1 MRRAYELGQRVWPD
15 YASRFSRHDFTRPQ
29 LFACLV
35 VRESL
40 RLSYRKAEAF
50 LDDVPD
56 WLAEIGL
63 DRPPDHNTLW
73 RAFGSLLKKHRVGRA
88 LDLLAEDE
96 RATLAR
102 DLSATKPLTID
113 STCYEPRHRSRH
125 YDRVCRKMDLRPG
138 QKYGARKPGKYGTA
152 VNVSRSKKLRRMPK
166 LGLAVAAA
174 SHRILAAKSSTGNGS
189 DAPDFEPLL
198 FHAWRRAP
206 RVKAVVAD
214 AGYDSEANH
223 TIARLDMGV
232 RSVMPAKIGRP
243 TAKAPEGRYRRLMKQ
258 RFARKADKSL
268 YGQRAQS
275 ETVNSMMKRNLG
287 ECLRSVGTARRK
299 QEMLL
304 RCLAHNLMLGRG
316 KTEGRD

>member
-1 MRRAYELGQRVWPD
+1 METSRSALEQMRRAYALGQRVWPD
-15 YASRFSRHDFTRPQ
+15 YDSPFSRHDFTRPQ

-50 LDDVPD
+50 LGDVPD
-56 WLAEIGL
+56 WLAEIDL
-63 DRPPDHNTLW
+63 DRAPDHNTLW
-73 RAFGSLLKKHRVGRA
+73 RAFRSLLKKRRVERA

-102 DLSATKPLTID
+102 DLSAKPLTID

-138 QKYGARKPGKYGTA
+138 QKYGGGARKPGKYGRA
-152 VNVSRSKKLRRMPK
+152 VNASRSKKLRRMPK
-166 LGLAVAAA
+166 LALAVAAA
-174 SHRILAAKSSTGNGS
+174 SHRILAARSSTGNGS

-206 RVKAVVAD
+206 KVRAVVAD

-232 RSVMPAKIGRP
+232 RSVIPAEIGRP
-243 TAKAPEGRYRRLMKQ
+243 TAKAP
-258 RFARKADKSL
+258 A
-268 YGQRAQS
+268 
-275 ETVNSMMKRNLG
+275 
-287 ECLRSVGTARRK
+287 
-299 QEMLL
+299 
-304 RCLAHNLMLGRG
+304 GRG
-316 KTEGRD
+316 TGG